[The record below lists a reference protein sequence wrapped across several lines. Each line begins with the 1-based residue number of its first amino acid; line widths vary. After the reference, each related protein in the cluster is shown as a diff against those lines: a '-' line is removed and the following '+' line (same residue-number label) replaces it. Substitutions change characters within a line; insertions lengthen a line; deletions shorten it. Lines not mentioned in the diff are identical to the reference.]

1 MGISPYFLLPGFRS
15 IRGTYK
21 RLFGTI
27 SRPYVKE
34 NCHRGRPGLVL
45 WNKIKPTMEQIL
57 STPKSAALSTPLPSD
72 HSPAGPSAPLCLG
85 RESGFHSAFVAPPDI
100 RPSGTRLLFIDNI
113 RWVMIMLVLSMHAAV
128 TYGGHGSWYVKE
140 PAHLGLAQDLTILT
154 YQLFLQSFFMGF
166 LFFIAGYFVPAAYDK
181 KGAARFLRDRA
192 YRLGLPSLLFMLVI
206 QPLTVYYVADLYDK
220 DQSFLS
226 AYKGYILHGRVLSGS
241 GPLWFCVALL
251 FFCLVYAGWRVFASD
266 RPRLSALLG
275 SRAAVPG
282 DLRTSASPI
291 RPTPF
296 PRGIIIAGL
305 IGLITLS
312 TFLVRIP
319 WPMGTSFYNMQFCY
333 FSQYIA
339 FFIAGTLAYRH
350 SWLSTLTKKTSK
362 RWGFIGLFGGL
373 AIWCTLIAMNISAK
387 SFHPFEGGWH
397 WQSFGMCAID
407 ALAGTGISIGLLGL
421 FREKFNRQGRWAVF
435 FSASAFAVYV
445 FHTPILITITRLLTN
460 LHWLPLL
467 KFGLATV
474 LCIIA
479 TYVLCAFVF
488 RRLPLVKNIL

>member
-1 MGISPYFLLPGFRS
+1 KVWKYFHTFP
-15 IRGTYK
+15 
-21 RLFGTI
+21 LFPLATI
-27 SRPYVKE
+27 SCPYVKE
-34 NCHRGRPGLVL
+34 NCRRGCPGLVL
-45 WNKIKPTMEQIL
+45 WNKIKPTMEQ
-57 STPKSAALSTPLPSD
+57 AFLPSD
-72 HSPAGPSAPLCLG
+72 
-85 RESGFHSAFVAPPDI
+85 RR
-100 RPSGTRLLFIDNI
+100 RPSDLGARPISAHRVQTRSAARPTTGSRLLFIDNI
-113 RWVMIMLVLSMHAAV
+113 RWVMIMLVVSMHAAV

-251 FFCLVYAGWRVFASD
+251 FFCLVYAGWRLFASD

-339 FFIAGTLAYRH
+339 F
-350 SWLSTLTKKTSK
+350 
-362 RWGFIGLFGGL
+362 
-373 AIWCTLIAMNISAK
+373 
-387 SFHPFEGGWH
+387 
-397 WQSFGMCAID
+397 
-407 ALAGTGISIGLLGL
+407 
-421 FREKFNRQGRWAVF
+421 
-435 FSASAFAVYV
+435 
-445 FHTPILITITRLLTN
+445 
-460 LHWLPLL
+460 
-467 KFGLATV
+467 
-474 LCIIA
+474 
-479 TYVLCAFVF
+479 
-488 RRLPLVKNIL
+488 